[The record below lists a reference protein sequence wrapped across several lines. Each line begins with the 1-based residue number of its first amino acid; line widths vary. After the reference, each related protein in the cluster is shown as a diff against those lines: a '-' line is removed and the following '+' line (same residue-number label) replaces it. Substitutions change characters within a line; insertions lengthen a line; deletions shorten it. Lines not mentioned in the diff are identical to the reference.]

1 MSTTFFFSST
11 MRWRKYSVFFLRT
24 PKFDRV
30 LPSLGTYVMSL
41 FMSFPLSER
50 IFRLRLDWTSSSSVQ
65 NVRLISGAQTVC
77 CTICSRPF
85 PSQEV
90 NPCQTLCGCS
100 KCPYQTRHGIC
111 YRLYRFLNKS
121 EGTSYDF
128 HDDIYYKSPIIR
140 R

>member
-65 NVRLISGAQTVC
+65 NVRLISGAQTVAQSVLDLFLLKRS
-77 CTICSRPF
+77 IH
-85 PSQEV
+85 V
-90 NPCQTLCGCS
+90 
-100 KCPYQTRHGIC
+100 
-111 YRLYRFLNKS
+111 RLYVDAQNALIKRDMVFA
-121 EGTSYDF
+121 TDF
-128 HDDIYYKSPIIR
+128 TDF
-140 R
+140 